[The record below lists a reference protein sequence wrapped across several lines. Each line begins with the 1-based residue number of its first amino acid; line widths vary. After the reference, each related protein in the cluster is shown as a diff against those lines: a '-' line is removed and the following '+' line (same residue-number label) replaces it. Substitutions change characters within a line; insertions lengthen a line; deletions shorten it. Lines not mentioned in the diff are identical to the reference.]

1 MSSEIT
7 FYFINIVSG
16 AEKIETD
23 YSFFSL
29 PSYGWKKP
37 GVSHL
42 DLVRSVPSCPGA
54 LSSFVCI

>member
-23 YSFFSL
+23 DSFFLSPKL
-29 PSYGWKKP
+29 W
-37 GVSHL
+37 VEE
-42 DLVRSVPSCPGA
+42 A
-54 LSSFVCI
+54 LSIPFGPCEKHPILSWRAK